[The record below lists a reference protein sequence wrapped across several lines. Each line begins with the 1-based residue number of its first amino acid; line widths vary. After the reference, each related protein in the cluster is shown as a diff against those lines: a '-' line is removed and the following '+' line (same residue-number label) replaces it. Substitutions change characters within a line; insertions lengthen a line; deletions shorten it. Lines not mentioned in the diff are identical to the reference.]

1 MQSML
6 QLVPLLFVKDQLI
19 VDDAVEVSKPM
30 LDRYKG
36 ACMVSIININNGLK
50 EPTHGYQ
57 NYNTG
62 QILIFG
68 GYVNMRKSLYI
79 QVII

>member
-1 MQSML
+1 MQSTL
-6 QLVPLLFVKDQLI
+6 QLVPVLFVKDQLP
-19 VDDAVEVSKPM
+19 VDDVVEVSKPM

-36 ACMVSIININNGLK
+36 TCMVSIININNGFK

-62 QILIFG
+62 QILNIW
-68 GYVNMRKSLYI
+68 
-79 QVII
+79 